1 MNYIGS
7 KRRLAARIMP
17 HIQEAIKTTG
27 FSLYLEPFVGGAN
40 VIDKVDA
47 PYRIGADNQ
56 RYLVALL
63 SAAGGVEHP
72 WFWGAR
78 NRPFVL
84 GTEGI
89 QALHRVFLSISND
102 PAGFFF
108 VMCLYGTDKQRLP
121 GVIPEGIVCIIVDVH
136 GIRINPFREAVCV
149 KHLCIP
155 YPVRADT
162 YDIGLLHCFFTNS
175 CIFFPHLFLL

>member
-7 KRRLAARIMP
+7 KRRLAARIVP

-63 SAAGGVEHP
+63 SAAGGGGGTHTGNNHP
-72 WFWGAR
+72 RGIRSGAR
-78 NRPFVL
+78 
-84 GTEGI
+84 
-89 QALHRVFLSISND
+89 
-102 PAGFFF
+102 
-108 VMCLYGTDKQRLP
+108 KQRAVP
-121 GVIPEGIVCIIVDVH
+121 GVIC
-136 GIRINPFREAVCV
+136 
-149 KHLCIP
+149 
-155 YPVRADT
+155 RARR
-162 YDIGLLHCFFTNS
+162 LLR
-175 CIFFPHLFLL
+175 FLQI

>member
-7 KRRLAARIMP
+7 KRRLAARIVP

-63 SAAGGVEHP
+63 SAAGGWNAYQKQSP
-72 WFWGAR
+72 AR
-78 NRPFVL
+78 NTKRCAKTKS
-84 GTEGI
+84 GTRSGMSGSSAS
-89 QALHRVFLSISND
+89 ALPTNLNFLEDMQTGYTPKPERS
-102 PAGFFF
+102 
-108 VMCLYGTDKQRLP
+108 GT
-121 GVIPEGIVCIIVDVH
+121 
-136 GIRINPFREAVCV
+136 IRTSRSA
-149 KHLCIP
+149 
-155 YPVRADT
+155 A
-162 YDIGLLHCFFTNS
+162 
-175 CIFFPHLFLL
+175 

>member
-7 KRRLAARIMP
+7 KRGLAARIVP

-63 SAAGGVEHP
+63 SAAGGGRTHAGNNHP
-72 WFWGAR
+72 R
-78 NRPFVL
+78 
-84 GTEGI
+84 
-89 QALHRVFLSISND
+89 
-102 PAGFFF
+102 
-108 VMCLYGTDKQRLP
+108 
-121 GVIPEGIVCIIVDVH
+121 
-136 GIRINPFREAVCV
+136 GIRWTIV
-149 KHLCIP
+149 K
-155 YPVRADT
+155 
-162 YDIGLLHCFFTNS
+162 
-175 CIFFPHLFLL
+175 

>member
-7 KRRLAARIMP
+7 KRRLAARIVP

-63 SAAGGVEHP
+63 SAAGGWNAYRKQSP
-72 WFWGAR
+72 AR
-78 NRPFVL
+78 NTKRCEKTKNGTRNGTSDSSAFARPINLNFL
-84 GTEGI
+84 EDMQTEYT
-89 QALHRVFLSISND
+89 
-102 PAGFFF
+102 P
-108 VMCLYGTDKQRLP
+108 K
-121 GVIPEGIVCIIVDVH
+121 PEQSETT
-136 GIRINPFREAVCV
+136 RTSRSA
-149 KHLCIP
+149 
-155 YPVRADT
+155 A
-162 YDIGLLHCFFTNS
+162 
-175 CIFFPHLFLL
+175 